1 MYRVGLFVQIHLL
14 VAVSG
19 VIVPVDV
26 DVVVDDPVVPV
37 AKIINKIPI
46 AHVVF
51 SYISPFTLTLINPPS
66 IPCFFFYLAHPPL
79 PYSSTVSRLPVPKI
93 IKKKSH
99 SRPAQI
105 PTL

>member
-1 MYRVGLFVQIHLL
+1 MYQVGLFVPIHLL

-19 VIVPVDV
+19 VVVPVDV

-37 AKIINKIPI
+37 AKIINKITT

-51 SYISPFTLTLINPPS
+51 SLISPFTLTLIPQLS
-66 IPCFFFYLAHPPL
+66 VPCFFFYLAHPPL
-79 PYSSTVSRLPVPKI
+79 PYFSTVFRLPVPKI

-99 SRPAQI
+99 RTPAQI
-105 PTL
+105 PKL

>member
-1 MYRVGLFVQIHLL
+1 MYRVGLFVPIHLL

-19 VIVPVDV
+19 VVLPVDV
-26 DVVVDDPVVPV
+26 DVVVDDPVVTV
-37 AKIINKIPI
+37 AKIINKIST

-51 SYISPFTLTLINPPS
+51 SPISPFTLTLISQLS
-66 IPCFFFYLAHPPL
+66 IPFFFFYLAHPPL

-99 SRPAQI
+99 STPAQI
-105 PTL
+105 RTL